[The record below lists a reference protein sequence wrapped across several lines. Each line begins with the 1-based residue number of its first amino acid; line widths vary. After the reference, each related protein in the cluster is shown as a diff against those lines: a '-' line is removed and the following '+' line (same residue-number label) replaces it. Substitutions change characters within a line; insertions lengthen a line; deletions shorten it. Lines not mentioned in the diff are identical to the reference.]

1 MLFDKNELHTI
12 DPLMLEFVEEYI
24 FVLFFSCYSF
34 GMLIAQFLLILLK
47 SDDLFFRS
55 EYLFL

>member
-24 FVLFFSCYSF
+24 FVLLLSCYSF
-34 GMLIAQFLLILLK
+34 DMLIAQFLLILLK